1 MRPRSVAIV
10 GASAE
15 PDSIGGAV
23 LANLDRCGYRGE
35 IHLVSRRASEINN
48 RRCVSTID
56 ELPEH
61 IDAAVLVVPQP
72 AVVEAVAAC
81 GRRRIGSAVV
91 FASGFAEVDE
101 AGRAEQERL
110 VQTAR
115 AAGVRLLGP
124 NCIGFTN
131 FADGVALTFE
141 AIAPEPIAGRPAVGA
156 VAQSGALAGCL
167 RLALMSKG
175 LGVSH
180 AVSTGNEADLATEDF
195 LAFLLDDAQTRA
207 IALFVEQI
215 RRPQLFLS
223 LAERAKSLAKPIL
236 LLHPGKSMRARASA
250 NSHTGALAG
259 DHAVMS
265 TLLRHQA
272 VLLVDTLEEL
282 IDAADLLARGRPPAG
297 GAGIVTSSGAIKG
310 LAFDFA
316 ETIGLDL
323 PALAPPTLAALKA
336 TLPPFAPL
344 DNPVDVTAQVLKD
357 PTIWTHAAR
366 ALLADSAIGSL
377 AMVWPPGSPT
387 QAMGKA
393 NAVLPAIAESGKLAV
408 VVALGDESP
417 LPAEFFTLLRAHGVP
432 LFRSPERALR
442 ALALATAYGRA
453 LQVPRDAAPI
463 MAQAMQPLPR
473 SGVLPEYIGKT
484 CLAALGIRV
493 PAGRLA
499 TDLAAAKAIA
509 SAIDYPVV
517 LKAQASA
524 LTHKSD
530 AGGVVLGIEGESALA
545 RAWER
550 ISDNMM
556 RAGIATEGMLVETM
570 APPGLEMIVGARRDP
585 DWGPVLM
592 VGHGGIW
599 VEALRD
605 VRLLPADLPQA
616 RVLEEIGR
624 LKGAGL
630 LRGARGHPPADM
642 EALAETVARVGALI
656 RARPEVM
663 EIEINPLVVLAAG
676 AGVIALDA
684 LIVAKS

>member
-1 MRPRSVAIV
+1 
-10 GASAE
+10 
-15 PDSIGGAV
+15 
-23 LANLDRCGYRGE
+23 
-35 IHLVSRRASEINN
+35 
-48 RRCVSTID
+48 
-56 ELPEH
+56 
-61 IDAAVLVVPQP
+61 
-72 AVVEAVAAC
+72 
-81 GRRRIGSAVV
+81 
-91 FASGFAEVDE
+91 
-101 AGRAEQERL
+101 
-110 VQTAR
+110 
-115 AAGVRLLGP
+115 
-124 NCIGFTN
+124 
-131 FADGVALTFE
+131 
-141 AIAPEPIAGRPAVGA
+141 
-156 VAQSGALAGCL
+156 
-167 RLALMSKG
+167 
-175 LGVSH
+175 
-180 AVSTGNEADLATEDF
+180 
-195 LAFLLDDAQTRA
+195 
-207 IALFVEQI
+207 
-215 RRPQLFLS
+215 
-223 LAERAKSLAKPIL
+223 
-236 LLHPGKSMRARASA
+236 
-250 NSHTGALAG
+250 
-259 DHAVMS
+259 
-265 TLLRHQA
+265 
-272 VLLVDTLEEL
+272 
-282 IDAADLLARGRPPAG
+282 
-297 GAGIVTSSGAIKG
+297 
-310 LAFDFA
+310 
-316 ETIGLDL
+316 
-323 PALAPPTLAALKA
+323 
-336 TLPPFAPL
+336 
-344 DNPVDVTAQVLKD
+344 
-357 PTIWTHAAR
+357 
-366 ALLADSAIGSL
+366 
-377 AMVWPPGSPT
+377 
-387 QAMGKA
+387 MGKA

-463 MAQAMQPLPR
+463 MTQAMQPLPR

-509 SAIDYPVV
+509 SAIGYPVV

-592 VGHGGIW
+592 VGLGGIW